1 MNALLRSC
9 DDLTRRHFAGR
20 LAKTC
25 LGVSV
30 MNGLA
35 SRSVAAPFEAASKL
49 KQAATAKRVIYLY
62 MSGGMSHLDTF
73 GVAPRMV

>member
-1 MNALLRSC
+1 MNALPHSC
-9 DDLTRRHFAGR
+9 EDLTRRHFASR

-35 SRSVAAPFEAASKL
+35 SRGLAAPFAEASKL
-49 KQAATAKRVIYLY
+49 KQAATARNVIYLY
-62 MSGGMSHLDTF
+62 MK
-73 GVAPRMV
+73 